1 MQNIVIT
8 GYAGTGKSTV
18 GKVVAHILGWEF
30 IDTDQHIVE
39 REGKPISVIFND
51 HGEEYFRTKE
61 RESVQIACEGKN
73 RVVAVGGGAITIQE
87 NLKVIGATGLIV
99 SLDAKPET
107 IRDRLE
113 KQEEIYGEEAVRPL
127 LKSEDPLKS
136 IRSQKAERQP
146 AYATADWT
154 VHTDRLSV
162 QEVAEEVVRIWTR
175 FSGKVLNASD
185 SIKKSPEFVS
195 VVNSKNG
202 ECPLLVGWSLLG
214 QLGELLNDIGRPNP
228 AYVISDNT
236 VAGFYGDGLLKALEL
251 SGIEAKLFC
260 FEAGEANKTL
270 DTAGRIYDWLAV
282 NRAKRDETII
292 ALGGGVVGDLAGFV
306 ASTYNRGMNFVQAPT
321 SVAAMMDASIGG
333 KTAVDLKQGK
343 NLVGAFHQPL
353 MVIADVST
361 LVTLPR
367 REAVEGWAEGIK
379 HGLILDPGLFEIFE
393 SEKESLLE
401 LDHVVTTDVIKRSMG
416 IKARIVSL
424 DERETLGYRTLLNY
438 GHTLGHALETA
449 TEYGVLLH
457 GEAVAIG
464 MMAAAKIG
472 NRLGITP
479 DTLVERQER
488 VLRSFDLPISIPKVD
503 MEMVNDAMALD
514 KKAEG
519 SRLRWVLLKDLGQA
533 VVRDDV
539 PDTLIRDVL
548 SSMLR

>member
-1 MQNIVIT
+1 MV
-8 GYAGTGKSTV
+8 
-18 GKVVAHILGWEF
+18 
-30 IDTDQHIVE
+30 
-39 REGKPISVIFND
+39 
-51 HGEEYFRTKE
+51 
-61 RESVQIACEGKN
+61 
-73 RVVAVGGGAITIQE
+73 
-87 NLKVIGATGLIV
+87 
-99 SLDAKPET
+99 
-107 IRDRLE
+107 
-113 KQEEIYGEEAVRPL
+113 
-127 LKSEDPLKS
+127 
-136 IRSQKAERQP
+136 
-146 AYATADWT
+146 
-154 VHTDRLSV
+154 
-162 QEVAEEVVRIWTR
+162 
-175 FSGKVLNASD
+175 
-185 SIKKSPEFVS
+185 
-195 VVNSKNG
+195 
-202 ECPLLVGWSLLG
+202 
-214 QLGELLNDIGRPNP
+214 
-228 AYVISDNT
+228 
-236 VAGFYGDGLLKALEL
+236 
-251 SGIEAKLFC
+251 
-260 FEAGEANKTL
+260 
-270 DTAGRIYDWLAV
+270 V

-503 MEMVNDAMALD
+503 MEIVNDAMALD